1 MLQDVVVVQVPNE
14 MRNEES
20 LKSAILMRLDDQE

>member
-1 MLQDVVVVQVPNE
+1 

-20 LKSAILMRLDDQE
+20 LKSAILMRLDDQEWKNVLR

>member
-1 MLQDVVVVQVPNE
+1 

-20 LKSAILMRLDDQE
+20 LKSAILMRLDDQEWKNVLSS